1 MDYRPQTEYV
11 NIIHCIP
18 LFGKKING
26 GIFMNNLD
34 YIDVIIDEEH
44 LKKLNEYCKAK
55 NLNHETA
62 VCKVLKDTI
71 EKRNKFYLGNL

>member
-1 MDYRPQTEYV
+1 
-11 NIIHCIP
+11 
-18 LFGKKING
+18 
-26 GIFMNNLD
+26 MNNLD
-34 YIDVIIDEEH
+34 YVDVIIDEEH

>member
-1 MDYRPQTEYV
+1 
-11 NIIHCIP
+11 
-18 LFGKKING
+18 
-26 GIFMNNLD
+26 MNNLD

-55 NLNHETA
+55 NLNQETS

-71 EKRNKFYLGNL
+71 EKRNKFY